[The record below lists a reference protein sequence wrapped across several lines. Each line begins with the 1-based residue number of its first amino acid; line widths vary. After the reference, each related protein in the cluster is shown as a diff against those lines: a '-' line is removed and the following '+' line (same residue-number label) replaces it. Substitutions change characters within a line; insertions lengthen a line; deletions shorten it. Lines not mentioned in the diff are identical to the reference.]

1 MSFCAGLRL
10 FHADSVEAAKD
21 FCFNRIGIF
30 YLRRRNDHEK
40 DWTDKF

>member
-30 YLRRRNDHEK
+30 LFEEK
-40 DWTDKF
+40 E